1 MNCSSASDLMMKYM
15 DGTLQQDEVVELNKH
30 LSFCE
35 KCKEEFAI
43 FDDILKQFDVMEEE
57 TSQLGQ
63 DFNDAVMS
71 QIYDIGYIKR
81 PSMLSRIAFTMGS
94 SIIIFFALTILVL
107 SYFQEI
113 PFVAEQINNPYLVKA
128 YEFFDKIQ
136 LSLQSF
142 AISFSNFDFGFF
154 GKIYIVLIFMV
165 LCYGGLVSFKNFHK
179 YYDRKK
185 QQNEQYDYNN

>member
-43 FDDILKQFDVMEEE
+43 FDDILKQFDVMEEDAP
-57 TSQLGQ
+57 QLGQ
-63 DFNDAVMS
+63 DFTDAVMAKV
-71 QIYDIGYIKR
+71 YDIGYIKK
-81 PSMLSRIAFTMGS
+81 PSFLSRVAFTLS
-94 SIIIFFALTILVL
+94 SSVILFFALMILVL
-107 SYFQEI
+107 SYFQDI

-128 YEFFDKIQ
+128 YGLFTQMQF
-136 LSLQSF
+136 SLQSF
-142 AISFSNFDFGFF
+142 AINFNNFDFGFF
-154 GKIYIVLIFMV
+154 GKIYILLILIV
-165 LCYGGLVSFKNFHK
+165 LCYGALVSFKNFHK

-185 QQNEQYDYNN
+185 QQKEKYDFNN